1 MPTSRIQAALSKF
14 SIFTSKFSI
23 FTKYYSTSDTPTV
36 PKKVDGKIFLE
47 LEISCEC
54 RSHGAVTLSNAVIT
68 PAVKPQSVVVGL

>member
-14 SIFTSKFSI
+14 SIFTR
-23 FTKYYSTSDTPTV
+23 YYSTSDTPTV